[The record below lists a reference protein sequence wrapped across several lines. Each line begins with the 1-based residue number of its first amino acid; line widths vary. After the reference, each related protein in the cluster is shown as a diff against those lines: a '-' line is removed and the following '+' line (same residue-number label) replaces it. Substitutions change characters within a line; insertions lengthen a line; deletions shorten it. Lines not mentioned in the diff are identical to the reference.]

1 MPRRRRGVIGSSQ
14 VAVIAVGSLA
24 LAIGGCQTQLGD
36 VGCDVAREI
45 ALPDTVP
52 LSLLP
57 NVRAD
62 RVGNGLVLI
71 GADAGTVR
79 WLTIDDNGVVGA
91 EQTLQLPADTTAVH
105 YALGGVAA
113 PGDRV
118 IVGLLTSVAAGTAT
132 ELHFIAAPIDGT
144 PAPLPG
150 PAVLTFA
157 RGVDPVVTMGT
168 TKSAMVAGLGWLDA
182 DTGLPMYALVDGQGG
197 IVDQAMNPVDTEA
210 AAGYGCLGF
219 TAGEGEATLSY
230 LRYPTVALA
239 PFTWVIADFGPG
251 TGAST
256 LKLTVGQPGGGAD
269 MLGCALTIPT
279 TLAGGYAMV
288 WQDYSGS
295 WLSVY
300 YGPPAHEVLSYPFA
314 SSTDFGG
321 PALQPPLRGLATFGA
336 DYSVV
341 VERTRSVELWRL
353 DGGGRRRDGAL
364 VYPSAVGDLGRVS
377 SVTRSGR
384 LTSTYADF
392 TGASSGRRLIIDAQ
406 CY

>member
-1 MPRRRRGVIGSSQ
+1 MV
-14 VAVIAVGSLA
+14 
-24 LAIGGCQTQLGD
+24 GCQSEPGD
-36 VGCDVAREI
+36 VGCEVAREI
-45 ALPDTVP
+45 ALPDTTP

-62 RVGNGLVLI
+62 RVGNGIVLI
-71 GADAGTVR
+71 GSDATAVR
-79 WLTIDDNGVVGA
+79 WLTIDENGVAGS
-91 EQTLQLPADTTAVH
+91 EQSLPLPAGTTKVH
-105 YALGGVAA
+105 TALAQASA

-118 IVGLLTSVAAGTAT
+118 IVGLEISVMAGTAT

-157 RGVDPVVTMGT
+157 RGVTPVVAMGT
-168 TKSAMVAGLGWLDA
+168 AKSAMVAGLGWLDP

-197 IVDQAMNPVDTEA
+197 IVDQAMNPVDTDP
-210 AAGYGCLGF
+210 AAGYACLGF

-230 LRYPTVALA
+230 LRYPTAALA
-239 PFTWVIADFGPG
+239 PPTWVIADYGPG
-251 TGAST
+251 TGVST
-256 LKLTVGQPGGGAD
+256 LRLTVGQPGAD
-269 MLGCALTIPT
+269 MIGCALTIPT
-279 TLAGGYAMV
+279 TFAGGYAMA

-300 YGPPAHEVLSYPFA
+300 YGRPTDEVRSYPFA

-321 PALQPPLRGLATFGA
+321 PDLQPPIRGLATFGA
-336 DYSVV
+336 DYGVV
-341 VERTRSVELWRL
+341 LERARSVELWRV
-353 DGGGRRRDGAL
+353 DGAGVRRDGAL
-364 VYPSAVGDLGRVS
+364 VYPSRAGDLGRVS
-377 SVTRSGR
+377 SVTTQSGR

-392 TGASSGRRLIIDAQ
+392 TGASAGRRLIVDAQ